1 MFGALDTPLLH
12 AGQEQVFQGH
22 GGGYW
27 QLWSWLWPPSREKRR
42 TRLLVG
48 SVAKL
53 NKVPCVYFFT
63 NRYVAAP
70 EQLTGEAPAVL

>member
-1 MFGALDTPLLH
+1 MVEATGNYGPGFGHPA
-12 AGQEQVFQGH
+12 A
-22 GGGYW
+22 
-27 QLWSWLWPPSREKRR
+27 KRR

-63 NRYVAAP
+63 NQYVAAP